1 MTVKDFLKQAEA
13 IPDDPMQRVPERL
26 RSMIINDKPAYNCHC
41 HLFNEKTVPKAL
53 FNLKMPGGPLFH
65 RISGMIAKTLHR
77 LNRRSSDDW
86 GSRVAYFI
94 EIFLKPTRTITDKL
108 LSYFPDPG
116 KTIFTPLM
124 MDMHNRAGRSI
135 REPAEHYIK
144 LQASDLKE
152 LINDES
158 GRYNL
163 LPFIPADPTISEYD
177 RSAFDHFDIF
187 LKAFRGDYGFIPAG
201 IKIYPS
207 LGYLP
212 SHPLLMPVYEICE
225 KKNIPVTAHCSSGT
239 VHAYFR
245 RMRNIQGWKIGSDG
259 NLTDKPESRWFMF
272 LMKVKYENY
281 FNHPKN
287 WEPVLTRFPNLKI
300 NFAHFGG
307 SRQWHRMLSG
317 KKNSWVTRIIDYFGR
332 FPNVYA
338 DVSYTNAFPGINSL
352 IKKRI
357 ESSRLVRSRVLYG
370 LDYYM
375 VVKEGHYR
383 SIKADFDTLMGE
395 EIIDEISR
403 INPAR
408 FLFQKCQS

>member
-1 MTVKDFLKQAEA
+1 MTVEEFLNQAEA
-13 IPDDPMQRVPERL
+13 ISDDPMMRVPGRM
-26 RSMIINDKPAYNCHC
+26 RSMVLNDNPSYNCHC
-41 HLFNEKTVPKAL
+41 HLFNEHTVPKAL

-65 RISGMIAKTLHR
+65 HISRAIAKGLHR
-77 LNRRSSDDW
+77 LNRQSNDDW

-94 EIFLKPTRTITDKL
+94 EIFLKSTRQITDKL
-108 LSYFPDPG
+108 LSYYPDSH

-135 REPAEHYIK
+135 REPAEHYIIK
-144 LQASDLKE
+144 QASDLTE
-152 LINDES
+152 LINDSSE
-158 GRYNL
+158 RYNL
-163 LPFIPADPTISEYD
+163 LPFIPVDPTISEYD

-225 KKNIPVTAHCSSGT
+225 RKNLPIPAHCSSGT

-245 RMRNIQGWKIGSDG
+245 RMDNIQGWKIGPDG
-259 NLTDKPESRWFMF
+259 NLTDRPESRWFMF
-272 LMKVKYENY
+272 FRKIKYENY

-287 WEPVLTRFPNLKI
+287 WEPVLTRFPKLKI

-307 SRQWHRMLSG
+307 SRQWRRMLHG
-317 KKNSWVTRIIDYFGR
+317 EKNSWVSRIIDYFGR

-338 DVSYTNAFPGINSL
+338 DLSYTNAFPEINGL
-352 IKKRI
+352 IKERI
-357 ESSRLVRSRVLYG
+357 QSSMLVRSRVLYG
-370 LDYYM
+370 FDYYM

-395 EIIDEISR
+395 KIIDEISR

-408 FLFQKCQS
+408 FLFHKNQW